1 MRQIVDWDEYVGQ
14 FVAVDSVDVRPRVTG
29 YLTQVGFK
37 DGQVVRKGQLLFV
50 IDPRPYQAA
59 LDQAKAQAQR
69 AAATLANAKSQA
81 VRGQT
86 LLNAKAISQQ
96 DYDTLVAAEK
106 QAEADL
112 AAAQATVRSNALNLE
127 FTHVTAPLGGR
138 ISDRRVAP
146 GNLVTADQ
154 TVLTNIVNLDP
165 IRFQFEGSEGN
176 YLKYQRENAE
186 GTRTSSRA
194 MANPVEIKLQ
204 DEQTYRWKGHM
215 EFVDNT
221 LDTSSGTIRGRAVV
235 ANPNSFITPG
245 MFGHMRLLG
254 SGAYRG
260 MLVPTTR
267 RWSPTRAGRSPMWST
282 PRGLSVR
289 RCWTTGPLIDGL
301 RGRAL
306 RPRRERQ
313 GGDQRHPARQGRQAG
328 HPAGRQNRNPE
339 GRLAQRL
346 WLSVHAWQ
354 FRLHGRSG
362 QVGFA
367 RPHEAFPLLHRAA
380 GVRRGAGDPDHP
392 GGSLRLSD
400 PAGGAVSAN
409 RPADGEHQAPPIPA
423 PRPEV
428 LADTVATPI
437 EEQIN
442 GVGRHALPVVQRH
455 RRRPPDH
462 HRHLQAR
469 HRPEHRP
476 GAGREPASKPR
487 RRSFRKR
494 CATSA

>member
-1 MRQIVDWDEYVGQ
+1 MKAAAWRSGLVGLALMEACCTAKKPPAPPPPTVTVAQPLVRQIVDWDEYVGQ

-260 MLVPTTR
+260 MLVPDAAVVTDQSR
-267 RWSPTRAGRSPMWST
+267 QVAYVVDPKGI
-282 PRGLSVR
+282 VR
-289 RCWTTGPLIDGL
+289 QKVLTTGPLIDGL
-301 RGRAL
+301 R
-306 RPRRERQ
+306 
-313 GGDQRHPARQGRQAG
+313 
-328 HPAGRQNRNPE
+328 
-339 GRLAQRL
+339 
-346 WLSVHAWQ
+346 VV
-354 FRLHGRSG
+354 RSG
-362 QVGFA
+362 LDEGDKVVISGIQ
-367 RPHEAFPLLHRAA
+367 RAKA
-380 GVRRGAGDPDHP
+380 GKPVTPQDGKIEIQKDASPNASGYLSMP
-392 GGSLRLSD
+392 GS
-400 PAGGAVSAN
+400 SASM
-409 RPADGEHQAPPIPA
+409 ADQA
-423 PRPEV
+423 
-428 LADTVATPI
+428 
-437 EEQIN
+437 
-442 GVGRHALPVVQRH
+442 
-455 RRRPPDH
+455 
-462 HRHLQAR
+462 
-469 HRPEHRP
+469 
-476 GAGREPASKPR
+476 K
-487 RRSFRKR
+487 
-494 CATSA
+494 